1 MGFVCPHGY
10 GAGMVLVHS
19 STFGH
24 IGMFA
29 GHSGFCFLGICICK
43 ALMSCDAFIG
53 TCKECD
59 GEYACMCVCL
69 CALYT
74 FCYCK

>member
-1 MGFVCPHGY
+1 MCPHGY
-10 GAGMVLVHS
+10 DAGMTSVHS

-43 ALMSCDAFIG
+43 ALVSCDAFIG

-59 GEYACMCVCL
+59 SEYACMCAFVCFVHFL
-69 CALYT
+69 LL
-74 FCYCK
+74 